1 MRCSFPNAVVCHLQ
15 MASRPHALPMLAKG
29 APLQGCFGIL
39 LQITSRGG
47 LAQLQ
52 KNLVTFLRSL
62 MRTVPDHAARVRIY
76 VGIDSDDAPLRE
88 LASSWPAT
96 RGTEHQASRGSVKC
110 CAHVLARLCGC
121 GRL

>member
-1 MRCSFPNAVVCHLQ
+1 MRCSFPNAFVCHLQ
-15 MASRPHALPMLAKG
+15 MASRPHALPTLAKG
-29 APLQGCFGIL
+29 APLQGRFGIL
-39 LQITSRGG
+39 LPITSRGG

-52 KNLVTFLRSL
+52 KSLASFLRSL

-76 VGIDSDDAPLRE
+76 VGIDSDDVPLRE
-88 LASSWPAT
+88 LASRWPAT
-96 RGTEHQASRGSVKC
+96 RGSGHQASRASVEC